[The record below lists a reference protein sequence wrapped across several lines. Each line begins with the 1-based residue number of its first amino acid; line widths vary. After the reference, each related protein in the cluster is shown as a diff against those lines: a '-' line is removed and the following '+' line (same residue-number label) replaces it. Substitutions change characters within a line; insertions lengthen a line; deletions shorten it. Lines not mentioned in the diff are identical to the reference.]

1 MADEIQTNGDPVE
14 AAATQEESHPVEPVQ
29 EEIARAESA
38 KLEAEQ
44 MEAIRLETEKAEAAR
59 AEAAKIESSKLKAP
73 QMEQPVMEEAILEA
87 PKGTSA
93 APQTVAEPAQ
103 FPPLEAAP
111 VAVERDRKMDLLLDL
126 TLPVAIEL
134 GRTNLQIRDIL
145 DLRRGSVVEF
155 EKLASEPVDVIV
167 NGKKMAEGEVVVIE
181 KHFGIRITNL
191 IETSERVKSLGK

>member
-1 MADEIQTNGDPVE
+1 MADDMQMNGVPPGADTLPEE
-14 AAATQEESHPVEPVQ
+14 APQAVAAGTVV
-29 EEIARAESA
+29 
-38 KLEAEQ
+38 
-44 MEAIRLETEKAEAAR
+44 AEA
-59 AEAAKIESSKLKAP
+59 
-73 QMEQPVMEEAILEA
+73 
-87 PKGTSA
+87 
-93 APQTVAEPAQ
+93 AQ
-103 FPPLEAAP
+103 FPPLEP
-111 VAVERDRKMDLLLDL
+111 GPGVAERDRKMDLLLDL

-191 IETSERVKSLGK
+191 LETSERVKSLGK